1 MSEMNDKFYYN
12 FYDYMKTIYIYS
24 HVKTNLID
32 KERQDLEEL
41 TIGILAVLSIS
52 FLSVSLFKVFV
63 IIFYFIFMQ
72 SFAAL
77 IKFIISLYRTRF
89 KVNFC
94 SSFQNAIQYLGKV
107 CKKIYTFNFNIF
119 DNIFIGLAM
128 NASYYLFLFSS
139 ACFYYKNIKLI
150 QDIEKDLYYMHWFY
164 IHFESA
170 ILVQLLFASFYACR
184 NMKISTLLGFGLDA
198 SMNAMLF
205 LGYYINVLYENS
217 EGTFENNEPQRIMN
231 IIFNTILILLNGVC
245 LFNIVLYKKN
255 SNIIFQFIY

>member
-24 HVKTNLID
+24 HVKTNLLD
-32 KERQDLEEL
+32 KDRQYLEEL
-41 TIGILAVLSIS
+41 TIGILAFLSIS

-63 IIFYFIFMQ
+63 IIFYFIFIQ

-77 IKFIISLYRTRF
+77 IKFIISLFRTRF

-94 SSFQNAIQYLGKV
+94 SSFKNAIQYLGKV
-107 CKKIYTFNFNIF
+107 CKKIYTFNFNLF

-128 NASYYLFLFSS
+128 NGSYYLFLFSS
-139 ACFYYKNIKLI
+139 ACFYYKNIILI
-150 QDIEKDLYYMHWFY
+150 QNIEKDLYYMHWFY
-164 IHFESA
+164 IHFESV

-184 NMKISTLLGFGLDA
+184 NMKISTLIAFGLSA
-198 SMNAMLF
+198 SMNSMLF
-205 LGYYINVLYENS
+205 LGYYINSLYENS

-231 IIFNTILILLNGVC
+231 IIFNSILILLNGSC
-245 LFNIVLYKKN
+245 LFKIILYKKN
-255 SNIIFQFIY
+255 GNIIYLFI

>member
-24 HVKTNLID
+24 HVKTNLVD

-107 CKKIYTFNFNIF
+107 CKKIYTFNFNLF

-231 IIFNTILILLNGVC
+231 IIIYILIL
-245 LFNIVLYKKN
+245 F
-255 SNIIFQFIY
+255 II

>member
-24 HVKTNLID
+24 HVKTNLVD

-41 TIGILAVLSIS
+41 TIGILAILSIS

-94 SSFQNAIQYLGKV
+94 SSFKNAIQYLGKV
-107 CKKIYTFNFNIF
+107 CKKIYTFNFNLF

-128 NASYYLFLFSS
+128 NGSYYLFLFSS
-139 ACFYYKNIKLI
+139 ACFYYKNIILI
-150 QDIEKDLYYMHWFY
+150 QNIEKDLYYMHWFY
-164 IHFESA
+164 IHFESV

-184 NMKISTLLGFGLDA
+184 NMKISTLIAFGLSA
-198 SMNAMLF
+198 SMNSMLF
-205 LGYYINVLYENS
+205 LGYYINSLYENS

-231 IIFNTILILLNGVC
+231 IIFNSILILLNGSC
-245 LFNIVLYKKN
+245 LFKIILYKKN
-255 SNIIFQFIY
+255 GNIIYLFIY

>member
-24 HVKTNLID
+24 HVKTNLVD

-107 CKKIYTFNFNIF
+107 CKKIYTFNFNLF
-119 DNIFIGLAM
+119 DNIFIGLTM

-184 NMKISTLLGFGLDA
+184 NMKISTLVAFGLSA
-198 SMNAMLF
+198 SMNSMLF

-245 LFNIVLYKKN
+245 LFKIVFYKKN
-255 SNIIFQFIY
+255 GNIIYLFI

>member
-24 HVKTNLID
+24 HVKTNLLD
-32 KERQDLEEL
+32 KDRQYLEEL
-41 TIGILAVLSIS
+41 TIGILAFLSIS

-63 IIFYFIFMQ
+63 IIFYFIFIQ

-77 IKFIISLYRTRF
+77 IKFIISLFRTRF

-94 SSFQNAIQYLGKV
+94 SSFKNAIQYLGKV
-107 CKKIYTFNFNIF
+107 CKKIYTFNFNLF

-128 NASYYLFLFSS
+128 NGSYYLFLFSS
-139 ACFYYKNIKLI
+139 ACFYYKNIILI
-150 QDIEKDLYYMHWFY
+150 QNIEKDLYYMHWFY
-164 IHFESA
+164 IHFESV

-184 NMKISTLLGFGLDA
+184 NMKISTLIAFGLSA
-198 SMNAMLF
+198 SMNSMLF
-205 LGYYINVLYENS
+205 LGYYINSLYENS

-255 SNIIFQFIY
+255 SNIIYLFI

>member
-24 HVKTNLID
+24 HVKTNLLD
-32 KERQDLEEL
+32 KDRQYLEEL
-41 TIGILAVLSIS
+41 TIGILAFLSIS

-107 CKKIYTFNFNIF
+107 CKKIYTFNFNLF

-139 ACFYYKNIKLI
+139 ACFYYRNIILI

-255 SNIIFQFIY
+255 SNIIYLFIY

>member
-128 NASYYLFLFSS
+128 NGSYYLFLFSS

>member
-24 HVKTNLID
+24 HVKTNLLD
-32 KERQDLEEL
+32 KDRQYLEEL
-41 TIGILAVLSIS
+41 TIGILAFLSIS

-63 IIFYFIFMQ
+63 IIFYFIFIQ

-77 IKFIISLYRTRF
+77 IKFIISLFRTRF

-94 SSFQNAIQYLGKV
+94 SSFKNAIQYLGKV
-107 CKKIYTFNFNIF
+107 CKKIYTFNFNLF

-128 NASYYLFLFSS
+128 NGSYYLFLFSS
-139 ACFYYKNIKLI
+139 ACFYYKNIILI

-170 ILVQLLFASFYACR
+170 ILVQLLYASFYACR

-255 SNIIFQFIY
+255 SNIIYLFIY

>member
-24 HVKTNLID
+24 HVKTNLLD
-32 KERQDLEEL
+32 KDRQYLEEL
-41 TIGILAVLSIS
+41 TIGILAFLSIS

-63 IIFYFIFMQ
+63 IIFYFIFIQ

-77 IKFIISLYRTRF
+77 IKFIISLFRTRF

-94 SSFQNAIQYLGKV
+94 SSFKNAIQYLGKV
-107 CKKIYTFNFNIF
+107 CKKIYTFNFNLF

-128 NASYYLFLFSS
+128 NGSYYLFLFSS
-139 ACFYYKNIKLI
+139 ACFYYKNIILI
-150 QDIEKDLYYMHWFY
+150 QNIEKDLYYMHWFY
-164 IHFESA
+164 IHFESV

-184 NMKISTLLGFGLDA
+184 NMKISTLIAFGLSA
-198 SMNAMLF
+198 SMNSMLF
-205 LGYYINVLYENS
+205 LGYYINSLYENS

-255 SNIIFQFIY
+255 SNIIYLFIY